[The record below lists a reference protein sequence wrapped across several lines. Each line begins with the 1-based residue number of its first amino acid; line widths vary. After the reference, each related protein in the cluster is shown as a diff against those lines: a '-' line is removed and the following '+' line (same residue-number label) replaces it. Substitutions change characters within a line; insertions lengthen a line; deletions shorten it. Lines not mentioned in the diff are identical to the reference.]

1 MAGAGVVGKEEA
13 QAART
18 AEVNR
23 EGLTES
29 AECVPILR
37 VIIHGPENGTH
48 AAPDPWINLP
58 DGGEVGATR
67 SCRGGRW
74 RVARRGV

>member
-1 MAGAGVVGKEEA
+1 MAQPGVVGTEAA
-13 QAART
+13 QATRT

-37 VIIHGPENGTH
+37 VIIHGPENGPQGTSDSWL
-48 AAPDPWINLP
+48 ALP
-58 DGGEVGATR
+58 NSGPVGSAG
-67 SCRGGRW
+67 SCGGGRW
-74 RVARRGV
+74 RSTAD